1 MTDYRKESDSLG
13 EVKVPVDALY
23 GAQTQRAIDNFDY
36 SQKNQMFRQNRPLP
50 VPFIVCLAQVKKAA
64 ARANANLDCISHE
77 QSQAIIAACD
87 AIISGKHMDQ
97 FPVSVF
103 QTGSGTSS
111 NMNMNEVIASL
122 AKQRIEQSSNS
133 DKNKATVHP
142 NDHVNYGQSSNDVI
156 PTTVQL
162 ALLVTVVER
171 VFPAI
176 DNLLNQLSELSKKH
190 HSVIKTGRTHLMDAM
205 PLSLADEF
213 LTWRHQISESRERL
227 VSSLSRLAEI
237 PLGGTAIGTG
247 INRHKDFADKAAE
260 HLAEQLALPIKP
272 CANLASRISA
282 QDPALEVHGQLK
294 VLATVLMKIANDLRW
309 MNSGPNVGLAEI
321 QLKALQPGSSIM
333 PGKVN
338 PVIPESV
345 AMMMAEVMG
354 NDTSLTIANQ
364 SGNFQLNVMLP
375 LIADK
380 SIASSELIADALN
393 ALADKALVDITVNN
407 NRLQAQLSKNPILAT
422 ALNTRIG
429 YEKAAEIAKTAQ
441 KENRSVIDVAEE
453 KTDISRK
460 ELESILD
467 PEKQARPFE

>member
-13 EVKVPVDALY
+13 EVKVPADALY

-36 SQKNQMFRQNRPLP
+36 SQKNQIFRQNRPLP
-50 VPFIVCLAQVKKAA
+50 VPFILCLAQVKKAA
-64 ARANANLDCISHE
+64 ARANDDLDCIKSE
-77 QSQAIIAACD
+77 QSQAIVAACD
-87 AIISGKHMDQ
+87 DIISGKYMEQ

-122 AKQRIEQSSNS
+122 AKQSMTSHSDRSDNSS
-133 DKNKATVHP
+133 VHP

-156 PTTVQL
+156 PTAVQL

-176 DNLLNQLSELSKKH
+176 DKILSRLNELAKQY

-205 PLSLADEF
+205 PLSLADEC
-213 LTWRHQISESRERL
+213 LTWRHQVSESRERL
-227 VSSLSRLAEI
+227 VGSLSRLAEI

-247 INRHKDFADKAAE
+247 INRHKDFSDKAAE
-260 HLAEQLALPIKP
+260 YLAEQLALPIKP

-338 PVIPESV
+338 PVIPESI

-354 NDTSLTIANQ
+354 NDTTLTIANQ

-380 SIASSELIADALN
+380 TIGSSELIADALN
-393 ALADKALVDITVNN
+393 ALAEKALVGITVNDS
-407 NRLQAQLSKNPILAT
+407 RIKSLLSKNPILAT
-422 ALNTRIG
+422 ALNTKIG
-429 YEKAAEIAKTAQ
+429 YEKAADIAKTAQ
-441 KENRSVIDVAEE
+441 RENRSVIDVAEE
-453 KTDISRK
+453 KTDIPRK

-467 PEKQARPFE
+467 PAKQARPFE